1 MSKTLKLAA
10 LSALALAASNVY
22 ADQAETKGG
31 IKVKSADG
39 RFEASIGGRIHF
51 DHYSFSEDTDARI
64 GTTAYGSG
72 AAASQNRGAT
82 NFRRARLTLQGKAYG
97 WSYKFE
103 EDFTGA
109 GTAGFRELWIG
120 TNVGPGELILGQH
133 KPFRGMEEMTSS
145 NEITFME
152 RPNTTATGIYASQF
166 VTGAFY
172 KGTFAE
178 KAGGYGVHAAS
189 LANSSNTTE
198 GNTFGGRVFYAPIA
212 GDTSNLHVGLAYSV
226 DREDAGSSNAAA
238 VFNYGGRRGV
248 ALGLGNAGSALTS
261 GFGTQ
266 KTLHG
271 ELAYSFGPATFQAE
285 YAKADLE
292 KQFDITGGAQD
303 NDAEVTA
310 YYVQGSYMVTGESK
324 PYKKGA
330 GVFGNPKAKNTFGA
344 VEVAVRYEASE
355 NKDTTTGQARG
366 CSLTGV
372 AAGSYQTCEG
382 SQVTVGA
389 NWYVNPNTRFMLNY
403 YLPVVE
409 VNSTSED
416 KPEAVSLRAQFSF

>member
-10 LSALALAASNVY
+10 LSALALAAGNVY

-31 IKVKSADG
+31 IKIKSADG
-39 RFEASIGGRIHF
+39 RFEASIGGRIHL

-64 GTTAYGSG
+64 GTTAYGS
-72 AAASQNRGAT
+72 ATLANRGAT

-103 EDFTGA
+103 EDFSATA
-109 GTAGFRELWIG
+109 PTAGFRELWIG
-120 TNVGPGELILGQH
+120 TTVGPGELILGQH
-133 KPFRGMEEMTSS
+133 KPFRGMEELTSS
-145 NEITFME
+145 NDIMFME

-178 KAGGYGVHAAS
+178 KAGGYGVYAAS

-198 GNTFGGRVFYAPIA
+198 GNSYGARVFYAPIS
-212 GDTSNLHVGLAYSV
+212 GETSNLHLGLAYST
-226 DREDAGSSNAAA
+226 DREDAGSANAAA
-238 VFNYGGRRGV
+238 VFNYGGRRG
-248 ALGLGNAGSALTS
+248 ATLGLGNAGTAVTS

-266 KTLHG
+266 NTIHG
-271 ELAYSFGPATFQAE
+271 EIAYSFGPATIQAE
-285 YAKADLE
+285 YAKADIE
-292 KQFDITGGAQD
+292 KQFDVTGGPQD
-303 NDAEVTA
+303 SDAEVTA

-330 GVFGNPKAKNTFGA
+330 GMYGNPKAKNAYGA

-355 NKDTTTGQARG
+355 NKDTTTGAARG
-366 CSLTGV
+366 CNLAGV
-372 AAGSYQTCEG
+372 AAGSYQKCEG

-403 YLPVVE
+403 YMPVVE

-416 KPEAVSLRAQFSF
+416 KPDAVSLRAQFSF